1 MSQGS
6 IGRRY
11 ARAMLSVATDQK
23 RVDQTLEELQ
33 SLVAAWE
40 SNAELRNVLQNPV
53 YPTSIRAGVIASLA
67 SHMQLWPPTA
77 QLLSLLDERRRMVL
91 LPDIARAMR
100 EMADAQE
107 RRLRAHVT
115 SAAQL
120 PDGYFT
126 QLKTTLERATGY
138 SVVMRSDVDSTLLG
152 GVVTRI
158 GDQVFD
164 GSLRTRLEEMREQLL
179 AEQ

>member
-1 MSQGS
+1 MSAGS

-23 RVDQTLEELQ
+23 RLDQTVEELQ
-33 SLVAAWE
+33 TLASMWE
-40 SNAELRNVLQNPV
+40 SSAELRNVLQNPV
-53 YPTSIRAGVIASLA
+53 YPASIRAGVLASLA
-67 SHMQLWPPTA
+67 SRLQLWPPTA
-77 QLLSLLDERRRMVL
+77 QLLSLLDERRRLVL
-91 LPDIARAMR
+91 LPDIARAIR
-100 EMADAQE
+100 EMADEQE

-115 SAAQL
+115 SAAPL
-120 PDGYFT
+120 PDVYFT

-138 SVVMRSDVDSTLLG
+138 SVLMRSDVDAALLG

-164 GSLRTRLEEMREQLL
+164 GSLRTRLDEMRDRLL